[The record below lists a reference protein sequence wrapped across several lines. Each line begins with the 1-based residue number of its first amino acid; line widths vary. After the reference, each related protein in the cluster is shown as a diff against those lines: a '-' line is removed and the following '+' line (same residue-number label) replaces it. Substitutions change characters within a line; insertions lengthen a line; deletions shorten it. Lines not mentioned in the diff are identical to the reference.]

1 MQSESRSFK
10 CSIPWMMAGARAVLG
25 PVMMLGERSGWS
37 GLTLAAMVVAA
48 LLSDIFDG
56 VLARRWK
63 CDTPS
68 VRLFDSMAD
77 IVFYIGCGAALFMRC
92 PQLLRSF
99 SIPIMAVIGL
109 EALCISFAII
119 KFGKP
124 PSYHSYLAKSWGLA
138 LATTLVLSFAATNT
152 LTVQIAWW
160 ASCGLGAFACL
171 EGFAISLIMPE
182 WRHDLKTLWRALAV
196 RRYILLDRKRDS
208 RRRSRLRLA
217 TIAAI
222 LIATVTASASASS
235 IDGVTF
241 SGGTAPGVTTG
252 AEGELETGDRSTH
265 LSMERRLACCSLRAD
280 SEFKLSR
287 QKGAQSG
294 RIAPRRCSLDIS
306 PDLPS
311 HSHDYIPRRVRSE
324 AGRDLPDSEAGN
336 RHAAGRI
343 AGEDRSLRGS
353 ISAAMPVR
361 CRSQS
366 SETTG
371 KQRDRRYAAALNESA
386 RVIRLW
392 RLSL

>member
-1 MQSESRSFK
+1 
-10 CSIPWMMAGARAVLG
+10 MMAGARAVLG
-25 PVMMLGERSGWS
+25 PVMMFGERSGWS

-56 VLARRWK
+56 VLARKWK

-109 EALCISFAII
+109 EALCIGFAII

-152 LTVQIAWW
+152 RTVQIAWW
-160 ASCGLGAFACL
+160 ASSGLGAFACL

-252 AEGELETGDRSTH
+252 AEGELETGTDQLIFRWSGGSLVVPYAQIQN
-265 LSMERRLACCSLRAD
+265 LSYRDKKALNLGALPLVAVLLIFPQIYHHIVTITYLDASG
-280 SEFKLSR
+280 
-287 QKGAQSG
+287 QKQVAIFQ
-294 RIAPRRCSLDIS
+294 
-306 PDLPS
+306 
-311 HSHDYIPRRVRSE
+311 IPRRAIDTLPAVLQERTGLCVDQYQLPCRF
-324 AGRDLPDSEAGN
+324 AVGRNL
-336 RHAAGRI
+336 
-343 AGEDRSLRGS
+343 LRPL
-353 ISAAMPVR
+353 A
-361 CRSQS
+361 S
-366 SETTG
+366 SEIVVTP
-371 KQRDRRYAAALNESA
+371 RH
-386 RVIRLW
+386 
-392 RLSL
+392 